1 MKSTKGSKTLTIA
14 ELYLQIRAMDLA
26 GLTLDT
32 AVASEFDVVAE
43 YTYRPG
49 LPNRCAVPI
58 DDSEEGFDE
67 ELSIKAIKASANILF
82 AGDASDVTI
91 KRGTDIKDLFTGA
104 QVAALEDRI
113 YKAIQEGGSDD

>member
-32 AVASEFDVVAE
+32 AVASEFEVVAE
-43 YTYRPG
+43 YSYQPG
-49 LPNRCAVPI
+49 EPVGFA
-58 DDSEEGFDE
+58 DDGLESEVE
-67 ELSIKAIKASANILF
+67 IKAIKAGANIHF
-82 AGDASDVTI
+82 EGDASSVTI

-104 QVAALEDRI
+104 QVAALEDDI
-113 YKAIQEGGSDD
+113 MAMIEAGASDD